1 MAMFEEETFE
11 AIMERML
18 ARMPNNISKEE
29 GDVVYDLLAP
39 AALELESAYATL
51 DVIFDL
57 AFADTTY
64 GEYLDRRVAEQGL
77 ERKSGTKATGS
88 VILEGTPE
96 LDVPSGTIVSTDSD
110 DPVYFITTED
120 VILDENGTATIGIEA
135 QEETA
140 DANVLSNTITVV
152 NGDLQGSVNVS
163 NPQATSGGTDPESDE
178 ELLSRYLEHV
188 RKPATSGNAADY
200 IQWAKSVA
208 GISDARCYP
217 LWDGPGTVKVVVL
230 NASKR
235 SPNAETLEAARE
247 YIESMR
253 PVGANVSVVSVNET
267 AINVTATITTT
278 ADGDLAMIKTQL
290 AELLTS
296 YFEDTA
302 ADASIVRYTQ
312 VVNAILD
319 CDGVIDIDYLTVNGG
334 TGNIPIEAD
343 AVPIVGAIN
352 LAKL

>member
-1 MAMFEEETFE
+1 MVMFEDETFE

-18 ARMPNNISKEE
+18 ARLPDNISKEE

-77 ERKSGTKATGS
+77 ERKAGTKATGS
-88 VILEGTPE
+88 VVLEGTPE

-110 DPVYFITTED
+110 DPIYFITTED

-135 QEETA
+135 QEESA
-140 DANVLSNTITVV
+140 SANVSEGSITVV
-152 NGDLQGSVNVS
+152 NGDLQGSVNVT
-163 NPQATSGGTDPESDE
+163 NPQATTGGTDPESDE
-178 ELLSRYLEHV
+178 ELLERYLEHV
-188 RKPATSGNAADY
+188 RKPATSGNTADY

-217 LWDGPGTVKVVVL
+217 LWNGPGTVKVVVM

-235 SPNAETLEAARE
+235 SPNAETLLAVQQ

-253 PVGANVSVVSVNET
+253 PVGADVSVVSVNET
-267 AINVTATITTT
+267 PINVNATITLATG
-278 ADGDLAMIKTQL
+278 GDLAVIKTQL
-290 AELLTS
+290 AELLTT

-312 VVNAILD
+312 VANAILD
-319 CDGVIDIDYLTVNGG
+319 CDGVLDYTDLTVNGG
-334 TGNIPIEAD
+334 TGNVAIETD

-352 LAKL
+352 IY